1 MDIDTIIKVLALPVT
16 IVTSILTY
24 LSVQKAKKLEKSL
37 EAKKEAYDKFL
48 ESLSNYLF
56 SSDGETISQFQAS
69 RFRLSLYSSDETIRE
84 FLKAI
89 PAGAEGKYNIN
100 DPVSIILYAIRKEI
114 NPKSNI
120 TREEMAGIDPSQFE
134 MRIDRHKKQ

>member
-1 MDIDTIIKVLALPVT
+1 MDIDTIIKVLAV
-16 IVTSILTY
+16 IVTFITSIVTY

-48 ESLSNYLF
+48 ESLSNYIF
-56 SSDGETISQFQAS
+56 SSDGETIKQFQSS

-84 FLKAI
+84 FLKAL
-89 PAGAEGKYNIN
+89 PADAKGKYNIN

-120 TREEMAGIDPSQFE
+120 CREEMACIDPSQFE
-134 MRIDRHKKQ
+134 MKISREKK